1 VDTSHRGQAGDT
13 ISRQRSDRLHSESHG
28 TGTYPGGVN
37 SRPDRDLTAV
47 LATVACEITRPRQI
61 AANYLDSG
69 DRDA

>member
-1 VDTSHRGQAGDT
+1 MDTSHRGRAGDT
-13 ISRQRSDRLHSESHG
+13 ISRQRCGRLHGESQG

-37 SRPDRDLTAV
+37 SRPGRDLTAV

-61 AANYLDSG
+61 AANYLGSG